1 MKKNNI
7 HVLYIENKWV
17 MKEENNDNKS
27 ISFDTKDKAI
37 EYSKK
42 KAKDNKVELIIHNI
56 DNKIS
61 NRNSYG
67 NDPYPPKG

>member
-7 HVLYIENKWV
+7 HVLYIEDKWV
-17 MKEENNDNKS
+17 MKEENNDKES
-27 ISFDTKDKAI
+27 ISFDTKDEAI

>member
-27 ISFDTKDKAI
+27 ISFDTKDEAI